1 MGSCRV
7 ALAVELRSRG
17 TATANA
23 MATPPKQTLH
33 AAVGSHFGSCLGDV
47 RGASDAD
54 FDDFAMRS
62 ISSTN
67 SWALHQPSHGQ
78 VIVPA
83 WAGRSADWAGRSGK
97 IMQRPDER
105 KHVPVLDG
113 RVR

>member
-1 MGSCRV
+1 MGAGSV
-7 ALAVELRSRG
+7 ALAVLLRSRG
-17 TATANA
+17 TATAKA
-23 MATPPKQTLH
+23 MAAPPKQTAQ
-33 AAVGSHFGSCLGDV
+33 AAMGNHVGKCLGEV

-83 WAGRSADWAGRSGK
+83 WAGRSRDWAGRS
-97 IMQRPDER
+97 
-105 KHVPVLDG
+105 
-113 RVR
+113 